1 VIVGVVC
8 RSRGMLIAI
17 GACEQAAEGQRLEE
31 LLAGVTITQNVLEL
45 HRSEEEEFLEAIG
58 DADWVED
65 DAGEWCSS
73 AVSNQAGQPFP
84 P

>member
-1 VIVGVVC
+1 LRLV
-8 RSRGMLIAI
+8 RASKRRRGNDWRKLL
-17 GACEQAAEGQRLEE
+17 AEG
-31 LLAGVTITQNVLEL
+31 AVTQNVLEL

-58 DADWVED
+58 NADWVED

-73 AVSNQAGQPFP
+73 AVSNQAGEPFP

>member
-1 VIVGVVC
+1 
-8 RSRGMLIAI
+8 MLIAI

-31 LLAGVTITQNVLEL
+31 MLLARVTVTQNVLES

-58 DADWVED
+58 NADWVED

-73 AVSNQAGQPFP
+73 AVSNQAGEPFP